1 MTITPQDRGKPGV
14 QLNVTYQYEAYA
26 GFHVVHLHT
35 EGAPILLFSDPMAIP
50 NFSPWDLCAARN
62 LGSMESNVM
71 AGRALFGCLQL
82 PDGQRRCAIFLV
94 HEKVTQGRANLRR
107 IEHTGESLQ
116 SRWNW

>member
-26 GFHVVHLHT
+26 GFHVVQLHT

-62 LGSMESNVM
+62 LGAWNPMLWLDERYLGAFNCQMVSDDAPSSWFM
-71 AGRALFGCLQL
+71 R
-82 PDGQRRCAIFLV
+82 
-94 HEKVTQGRANLRR
+94 KLRR
-107 IEHTGESLQ
+107 VEQICGV
-116 SRWNW
+116 